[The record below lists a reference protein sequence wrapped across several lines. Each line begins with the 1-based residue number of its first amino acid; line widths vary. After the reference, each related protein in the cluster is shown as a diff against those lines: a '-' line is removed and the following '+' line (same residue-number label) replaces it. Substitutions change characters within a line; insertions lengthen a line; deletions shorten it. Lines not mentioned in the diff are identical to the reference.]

1 MTAQE
6 IQKRNEKAQQLRV
19 LQVNENTYYV
29 ESAEGKICYKVTL
42 SDDEVSC
49 TCGDFAR
56 NSKTDVNFKCKHILA
71 IFNTEQ
77 GQIFKTDFLD
87 KKAIKLD
94 ERFVT
99 KIEGKEFV
107 KYPGLL
113 DLGHQKGLLKILV
126 DPIQLPTK
134 ENGNFAICKAEVVS
148 KQEKPLPI

>member
-6 IQKRNEKAQQLRV
+6 IQKRSERAQQLRV
-19 LQVNENTYYV
+19 LQINETAFYV

-49 TCGDFAR
+49 TCGDYSR
-56 NSKTDVNFKCKHILA
+56 NSKTDANFRCKHILA

-87 KKAIKLD
+87 KKKVKQD
-94 ERFVT
+94 EKFVT
-99 KIEGKEFV
+99 TIEGKDFV

-113 DLGHQKGLLKILV
+113 DLGHQK
-126 DPIQLPTK
+126 
-134 ENGNFAICKAEVVS
+134 
-148 KQEKPLPI
+148 